1 MSKNKQVFSGIG
13 GQAIMEGIMM
23 RNRTRYAAAIRKPD
37 GEIEILQDECHMFS
51 EKHRW
56 AAFPFIRGVFS
67 FVDSL
72 KLGMKTLMWSASFA
86 EEDPSRENTGKNSEI
101 DSGETAGGTVE
112 KKPAESQAA
121 AEEPA
126 GLSKAQTIGTVVI
139 ALVFAIGLFALLPA
153 FLGGLLNKAIHNS
166 FITALAEG
174 IIRLLI
180 FIAYV
185 AGISFNK
192 DIRRVYMYHGSE
204 HKCINCLEKGLPL
217 TVENV
222 MASSKEHKRCGT
234 SFMLIVMLISIIL
247 FMFIRVE
254 SIPLRLLS
262 RLLLIP
268 VVASLSFELLQ
279 FTGRHD
285 NTFTWVLSRPG
296 MWLQGLTTKEP
307 EADMC
312 EVAIAAVEKV
322 FDWRQFL
329 KDNFDHDIPGTP

>member
-1 MSKNKQVFSGIG
+1 
-13 GQAIMEGIMM
+13 
-23 RNRTRYAAAIRKPD
+23 
-37 GEIEILQDECHMFS
+37 
-51 EKHRW
+51 
-56 AAFPFIRGVFS
+56 
-67 FVDSL
+67 
-72 KLGMKTLMWSASFA
+72 
-86 EEDPSRENTGKNSEI
+86 
-101 DSGETAGGTVE
+101 
-112 KKPAESQAA
+112 
-121 AEEPA
+121 
-126 GLSKAQTIGTVVI
+126 
-139 ALVFAIGLFALLPA
+139 
-153 FLGGLLNKAIHNS
+153 
-166 FITALAEG
+166 ALAEG

-307 EADMC
+307 EPDMC

-322 FDWRQFL
+322 FDWKQFL